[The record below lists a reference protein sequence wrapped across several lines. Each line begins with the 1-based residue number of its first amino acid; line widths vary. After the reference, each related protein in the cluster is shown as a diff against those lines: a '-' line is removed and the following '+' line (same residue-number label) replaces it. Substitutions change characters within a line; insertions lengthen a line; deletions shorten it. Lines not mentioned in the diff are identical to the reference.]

1 MSSGRLAD
9 VLIKKNMCIELEF
22 LYSTSVGNRKPDI
35 VAKDAS
41 GVVSVLDVQIVSAL
55 AGLPT
60 ETKLNIIRE
69 TPVWWAILCRDL
81 ASRRAPLESRTSHSR
96 GRECGGIKRWHP
108 SSSWVYSKRH

>member
-1 MSSGRLAD
+1 MVRCLAD
-9 VLIKKNMCIELEF
+9 DLIKKNTRVELEY
-22 LYSTSVGNRKPDI
+22 LYYSSVGNRKPDI
-35 VAKDAS
+35 VAKDS
-41 GVVSVLDVQIVSAL
+41 GGVVWVLDVQIVSAL

-96 GRECGGIKRWHP
+96 GRECGGLK
-108 SSSWVYSKRH
+108 